1 MKRRVLIVDDE
12 PNILKS
18 LSSPLEREGYDVGTA
33 AGYSDAVAAND
44 GSYDCVLLDVW
55 LPDGDGVALLETFR
69 KQYPDQIIVMMS
81 GHSTIGTAVRAVKS
95 GAHDFLEKPLS
106 LEKVLITVEN
116 ALRTIA
122 LRKENTELKR
132 TVGRKY
138 ELVGISGALQDIRV
152 QIDNAASSFARTLIR
167 GESGV
172 GKEVIAR
179 QIHLRSSRAKT
190 PFVAVN
196 CAAVPDELI
205 ESELFGH
212 GKGAFTGA
220 IAQRV
225 GKFEEADGG
234 TLFLDEIGDMNL
246 RAQAKVLRAIEEGEV
261 EPLGGGLRKI
271 DVRIIAATNKNLE
284 EMIASGKFR
293 SDLFFRLNVLCIEVP
308 PLRSRREDVPVLAQH
323 FCNKLCEEYGKKP
336 VSIEEEALKT
346 MSALDLPGNAR
357 ELRNLVERALITNSF
372 STIKADDIKPTVGS
386 LSAMRAITKPL
397 KDALDDFERDYI
409 ERTLTACGGNMTDAA
424 SRLGLE
430 RSHLY
435 KKMTSLGLR

>member
-1 MKRRVLIVDDE
+1 
-12 PNILKS
+12 
-18 LSSPLEREGYDVGTA
+18 
-33 AGYSDAVAAND
+33 
-44 GSYDCVLLDVW
+44 
-55 LPDGDGVALLETFR
+55 
-69 KQYPDQIIVMMS
+69 
-81 GHSTIGTAVRAVKS
+81 
-95 GAHDFLEKPLS
+95 
-106 LEKVLITVEN
+106 
-116 ALRTIA
+116 
-122 LRKENTELKR
+122 
-132 TVGRKY
+132 
-138 ELVGISGALQDIRV
+138 
-152 QIDNAASSFARTLIR
+152 
-167 GESGV
+167 
-172 GKEVIAR
+172 
-179 QIHLRSSRAKT
+179 
-190 PFVAVN
+190 
-196 CAAVPDELI
+196 VPDELI